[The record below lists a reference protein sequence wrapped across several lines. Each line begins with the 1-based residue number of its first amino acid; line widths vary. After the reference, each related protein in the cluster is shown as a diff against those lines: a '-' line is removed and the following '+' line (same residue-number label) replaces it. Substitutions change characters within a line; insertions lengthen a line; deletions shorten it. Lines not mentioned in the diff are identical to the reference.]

1 MRLWRVFLGI
11 CFSFIGFNS
20 MAQENVMKIKLSIEN
35 QDVIIRLQQNSATEQ
50 FVKMLPAQFEFRDFA
65 GEEKISYFPQPISLE
80 GAPRGM
86 IATAGKL
93 FIYAPWK
100 NFGIFYKTHSTRP
113 DNNLI
118 ELGEVESGLNYLI
131 QQEGDFTAQIEIMK

>member
-1 MRLWRVFLGI
+1 MRLWRLFLGI

-65 GEEKISYFPQPISLE
+65 EEEKISYFPQPISLE

-118 ELGEVESGLNYLI
+118 ELGEVESGLNYLT

>member
-1 MRLWRVFLGI
+1 MRFWCVFLGL
-11 CFSFIGFNS
+11 CVWLLGFNAQ
-20 MAQENVMKIKLSIEN
+20 AQEEGMRLKLSIEN

-118 ELGEVESGLNYLI
+118 ELGEVESGLNYLS
-131 QQEGDFTAQIEIMK
+131 QQEGDFRAQIEVIK

>member
-1 MRLWRVFLGI
+1 MRLWRLFLGI

-118 ELGEVESGLNYLI
+118 ELGEVESGLNYLT
-131 QQEGDFTAQIEIMK
+131 QQEGDFTAQIEVIR

>member
-1 MRLWRVFLGI
+1 MRLWRLFLGI

-65 GEEKISYFPQPISLE
+65 GEEKISYFPQPISLD

-118 ELGEVESGLNYLI
+118 ELGEVESGLNYLS
-131 QQEGDFTAQIEIMK
+131 QQKGDFTAQIEIMK

>member
-1 MRLWRVFLGI
+1 MRFWGVCLGLCVWLLGFNTQAQEEGMRL
-11 CFSFIGFNS
+11 
-20 MAQENVMKIKLSIEN
+20 KLSIEN

-65 GEEKISYFPQPISLE
+65 GEEKISNFPQPISLE

-100 NFGIFYKTHSTRP
+100 NFGIFYKTHDTRP

-118 ELGEVESGLNYLI
+118 ELGEVESGLNYLS
-131 QQEGDFTAQIEIMK
+131 QQGGDFRAQIEVIK

>member
-1 MRLWRVFLGI
+1 MRLWRLFLGI

-118 ELGEVESGLNYLI
+118 ELGEVESGLNYLT

>member
-1 MRLWRVFLGI
+1 MRLWHLFLGI

-118 ELGEVESGLNYLI
+118 ELGEVESGLNYLT

>member
-1 MRLWRVFLGI
+1 MKYWSLLLGI

-65 GEEKISYFPQPISLE
+65 GEEKISNFPQPISLE

-100 NFGIFYKTHSTRP
+100 NFGIFYKTHGTRP

-118 ELGEVESGLNYLI
+118 ELGEVESGLNYLS
-131 QQEGDFTAQIEIMK
+131 QQEGGFTAKIEVIK

>member
-1 MRLWRVFLGI
+1 MRLWRLFLGF
-11 CFSFIGFNS
+11 CFSFICFNS
-20 MAQENVMKIKLSIEN
+20 LAQENVMKIKLSIED
-35 QDVIIRLQQNSATEQ
+35 QDVIIRLQHNAATEQ
-50 FVKMLPAQFEFRDFA
+50 FLKMLPAQFEFRDFA
-65 GEEKISYFPQPISLE
+65 GEEKITYFPQPISLD

-93 FIYAPWK
+93 FIYVPWK

-118 ELGEVESGLNYLI
+118 ELGEVESGLNYLS
-131 QQEGDFTAQIEIMK
+131 QQKGDFTAQIEVIR

>member
-1 MRLWRVFLGI
+1 MRLWRLFLGI

-20 MAQENVMKIKLSIEN
+20 IAQENVMKIKLSIEN
-35 QDVIIRLQQNSATEQ
+35 QDVIIRLQQNAATEQ
-50 FVKMLPAQFEFRDFA
+50 FVKMLPVQFEFRDFA

-80 GAPRGM
+80 DAPRGM

-100 NFGIFYKTHSTRP
+100 NFGIFYKTHSTSP

-118 ELGEVESGLNYLI
+118 ELGEVESGLNYLS
-131 QQEGDFTAQIEIMK
+131 QQKGDFTAQIEVIR

>member
-1 MRLWRVFLGI
+1 MRFWRLFLGV
-11 CFSFIGFNS
+11 CFSFMCFNS
-20 MAQENVMKIKLSIEN
+20 MAQENVMKIKLSIAN
-35 QDVIIRLQQNSATEQ
+35 QDVIIRLQKNAATEQ
-50 FVKMLPAQFEFRDFA
+50 FVKMLPAQFEFRGFA
-65 GEEKISYFPQPISLE
+65 GEEKISNFPQPISLD

-100 NFGIFYKTHSTRP
+100 IFGIFYKTHSTRP

-118 ELGEVESGLNYLI
+118 ELGEVESGLNYLS
-131 QQEGDFTAQIEIMK
+131 QQTDDFTAQIEVIK

>member
-86 IATAGKL
+86 IASAGKL

-118 ELGEVESGLNYLI
+118 ELGEVESGLNYLT
-131 QQEGDFTAQIEIMK
+131 QQEGDFTAQIEVIR

>member
-1 MRLWRVFLGI
+1 MRLWRLFLGI

-35 QDVIIRLQQNSATEQ
+35 KDVIIRLQQNSATEQ

-118 ELGEVESGLNYLI
+118 ELGEVESGLNYLT

>member
-1 MRLWRVFLGI
+1 MRLWRLFLGI

-50 FVKMLPAQFEFRDFA
+50 FVKMLPAQFKFRDFA
-65 GEEKISYFPQPISLE
+65 GKEKISYFPQPISLE

-86 IATAGKL
+86 IASAGKL

-118 ELGEVESGLNYLI
+118 ELGEVESGLNYLS
-131 QQEGDFTAQIEIMK
+131 QQEGDFTAQIEVIR

>member
-1 MRLWRVFLGI
+1 MRLWRLFLGI

-65 GEEKISYFPQPISLE
+65 GEEKISNFPQPISLE

-118 ELGEVESGLNYLI
+118 ELGEVESGLNYLT
-131 QQEGDFTAQIEIMK
+131 QQEGDFTAQIEVIR